1 MVRFSLRTLAAA
13 STLVLAACGGA
24 PAPPP
29 ATAVDTR
36 AGAPGER
43 LMRLV
48 EGYWDDYRRLNPQNL
63 PQGPDTRYDAA
74 GGWDI
79 SPQFLAD
86 SRELERRYLEAVL
99 TMPRARL
106 DSGSQLTYDL
116 FRRERE
122 LAAESFTYP
131 TELVPLNPFDS
142 MPLWFAQTGAG
153 RDQYAILS
161 AKDLE
166 SWRARA
172 DGYARWTA
180 QAIAN
185 MREGLRRGYTLPR
198 PLISAMLPML
208 AALGED
214 TPANVFYQPQKS
226 LPATLDESERS
237 RLADGIR
244 TGVKQ
249 KILPSYRSL
258 HDFLRDEYLPR
269 ARQSVGLSALPLGE
283 SWYAFLIKRETSSR
297 LSAGEIHALG
307 LAETERLHGRVQTLL
322 AEAGFTGTA
331 QAFSEA
337 MRRDPRLTYK
347 SAEELLNYY
356 SQQKLDN
363 ATAIATLFE
372 HTPQADFAIR
382 RLDAFREATEPA
394 LTYQRA
400 SPNGNS
406 AAVLYVNVAGMEAQ
420 PVMASQPLFLRE
432 ALPGHH
438 EQLALQA
445 ERLDLPR
452 FRRYGGSP
460 AFVEGWALY
469 AESLGEE
476 LGLYRDAE
484 SKFAA
489 LSDQLECA
497 AGLVIDTG
505 LHSLG
510 WSRSQALDYV
520 RAQVPI
526 DEAAA
531 RNAVDRV
538 IALPGR
544 ALACTLGA
552 RAILGLRTRAEQA
565 LGARFDLR
573 AFHAELIDDGAM
585 PLDILESVFTLRLN
599 GSH

>member
-13 STLVLAACGGA
+13 SMLVLAACGGA

-29 ATAVDTR
+29 AAAMDTR

-43 LMRLV
+43 LWRLV
-48 EGYWDDYRRLNPQNL
+48 EGYWDDYRRLNPQKL
-63 PQGPDTRYDAA
+63 PLGPDTRYDAA

-99 TMPRARL
+99 AIPRAPL

-214 TPANVFYQPQKS
+214 TPANVFYEPQKS
-226 LPATLDESERS
+226 LPATLEEAERS
-237 RLADGIR
+237 RLADEIR
-244 TGVKQ
+244 AGVKQ

-283 SWYAFLIKRETSSR
+283 SVRFL
-297 LSAGEIHALG
+297 
-307 LAETERLHGRVQTLL
+307 
-322 AEAGFTGTA
+322 
-331 QAFSEA
+331 
-337 MRRDPRLTYK
+337 Y
-347 SAEELLNYY
+347 
-356 SQQKLDN
+356 
-363 ATAIATLFE
+363 
-372 HTPQADFAIR
+372 
-382 RLDAFREATEPA
+382 
-394 LTYQRA
+394 
-400 SPNGNS
+400 
-406 AAVLYVNVAGMEAQ
+406 
-420 PVMASQPLFLRE
+420 
-432 ALPGHH
+432 
-438 EQLALQA
+438 
-445 ERLDLPR
+445 
-452 FRRYGGSP
+452 
-460 AFVEGWALY
+460 
-469 AESLGEE
+469 
-476 LGLYRDAE
+476 
-484 SKFAA
+484 
-489 LSDQLECA
+489 
-497 AGLVIDTG
+497 
-505 LHSLG
+505 
-510 WSRSQALDYV
+510 
-520 RAQVPI
+520 
-526 DEAAA
+526 
-531 RNAVDRV
+531 
-538 IALPGR
+538 
-544 ALACTLGA
+544 
-552 RAILGLRTRAEQA
+552 
-565 LGARFDLR
+565 
-573 AFHAELIDDGAM
+573 
-585 PLDILESVFTLRLN
+585 
-599 GSH
+599 